1 MNECRAE
8 EHPTACSI
16 QVRIEFGVRIPASEV
31 QERIDGFLGALR
43 SFLRENGC
51 RLIGHIK
58 GMLAAGESGRL
69 YFSVTSFDDDPR
81 YKGKLDGE
89 ISEAELSMNVIV
101 YGVGEAPVEKAAR
114 ELLKRQV
121 ECSE

>member
-1 MNECRAE
+1 MTECRHE

-16 QVRIEFGVRIPASEV
+16 QVGIEFGARIPASEV

-51 RLIGHIK
+51 MLIGHIK
-58 GMLAAGESGRL
+58 GMLAAGEGGRL
-69 YFSVTSFDDDPR
+69 YFSVTSFDDNPQ

-101 YGVGEAPVEKAAR
+101 YGIEEEPVEKAVHELLAR
-114 ELLKRQV
+114 EV
-121 ECSE
+121 VGSE